1 MTPIDNL
8 QNDIGF
14 FDLLTG
20 SYSRLVGKELVRPG
34 QDASWLYQ
42 LAPFALLAHNTDPDP
57 RFIYANRT
65 AQACFEYSWEE
76 FIQLPS
82 RLSAEAPDRFERQRQ
97 LDEVARKGY
106 VSDYRG
112 VRITRSGRRFWI
124 ENAVIWQLLDAD
136 GKSHGQ
142 AALFGIASISE
153 AGR

>member
-1 MTPIDNL
+1 MAPIDNL
-8 QNDIGF
+8 QEDSGF
-14 FDLLTG
+14 FELLTR
-20 SYSRLVGKELVRPG
+20 SYARVVGKELVRAG
-34 QDASWLYQ
+34 QDASWLYD

-76 FIQLPS
+76 FVKLPS
-82 RLSAEAPDRFERQRQ
+82 RLSAEAPDRLERQRQ

-112 VRITRSGRRFWI
+112 VRISRSGRRFWI

-136 GKSHGQ
+136 GKTRGQ
-142 AALFGIASISE
+142 AALFDSW
-153 AGR
+153 RPL

>member
-1 MTPIDNL
+1 MAPIDSL
-8 QNDIGF
+8 QDDIGF
-14 FDLLTG
+14 FELLTR
-20 SYSRLVGKELVRPG
+20 SYARVVGKELVRAG
-34 QDASWLYQ
+34 EDASWLYD

-76 FIQLPS
+76 FVKLPS
-82 RLSAEAPDRFERQRQ
+82 RLSAEAPDRLERQRQ

-124 ENAVIWQLLDAD
+124 ENAVIWQLLDVD
-136 GKSHGQ
+136 GKTHGQ
-142 AALFGIASISE
+142 AALFDSW
-153 AGR
+153 RPL